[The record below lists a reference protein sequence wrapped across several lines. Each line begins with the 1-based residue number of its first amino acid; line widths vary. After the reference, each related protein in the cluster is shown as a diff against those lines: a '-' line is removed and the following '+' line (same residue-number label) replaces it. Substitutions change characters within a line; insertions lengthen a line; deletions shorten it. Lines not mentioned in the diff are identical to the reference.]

1 MIKLPEPAAV
11 LVLTTLVCSGPGRMI
26 TLTAGVRRGRL
37 VQEAGWSSG
46 VPLWHRGQSPAGHT
60 WLGMVVAAWKGR
72 PSVPVTTV
80 LARPMASSVATATE
94 AAPASRSS
102 WQLARTAVP
111 ALMASST
118 TATRQPSIRSHSA
131 GRGGRRPARP
141 GRAGIGG
148 QERGAK
154 HAGDH
159 QGQER
164 PAGQGPAHR
173 AGLIPAEPVGKAL
186 DIGPE
191 PVREQEQLSRS
202 SHRSP

>member
-1 MIKLPEPAAV
+1 MIKFPEPAAV
-11 LVLTTLVCSGPGRMI
+11 VVLTTLVCSGPGRMI
-26 TLTAGVRRGRL
+26 TPTARVRRGRL

-80 LARPMASSVATATE
+80 LARPMASSAATAT
-94 AAPASRSS
+94 
-102 WQLARTAVP
+102 
-111 ALMASST
+111 
-118 TATRQPSIRSHSA
+118 
-131 GRGGRRPARP
+131 G
-141 GRAGIGG
+141 AGIGG

-186 DIGPE
+186 GVGPE
-191 PVREQEQLSRS
+191 PVREQEQAIQIQPQVAVIPGTEIKVPPPGAAKLAHVAR
-202 SHRSP
+202 RGVA